1 MPDIEKCCAGSSRE
15 IKNEDEIKNKGT
27 VNSDCFCLLKLVVYE

>member
-15 IKNEDEIKNKGT
+15 IKNEDEIKNKERI
-27 VNSDCFCLLKLVVYE
+27 NSYNCCLLKLVVYE